1 MTGVHT
7 LEATIPAQAVPSDA
21 VPSDVPAPVCGGGL
35 TEAVARLAE
44 SGVTLLAGFSR
55 PGARFAAVKHVL
67 VGRSGVFVVVAAEP
81 GTRLLDGAVV
91 CAERDGAR
99 LVADVVDAAAAV
111 AELLP
116 RLDPALVHP
125 VLCLPGDA
133 EVETTVGGVRICSAG
148 TLARVVTAGPDVMD
162 AERAGFLGRRLAV
175 QQQPV
180 SGAPAVA
187 RRRGLRGLLRRR

>member
-7 LEATIPAQAVPSDA
+7 LEATIPAQAVPSD
-21 VPSDVPAPVCGGGL
+21 VVPAPVHGGDL

-55 PGARFAAVKHVL
+55 PGARFAAVEHVL
-67 VGRSGVFVVVAAEP
+67 VGRSGVFVVTAADP

-91 CAERDGAR
+91 GRERDGAS
-99 LVADVVDAAAAV
+99 LVAAAADAAGAV

-133 EVETTVGGVRICSAG
+133 EVEATLGEVRICSAG
-148 TLARVVTAGPDVMD
+148 ALARVVMAGPAVMD
-162 AERAGFLGRRLAV
+162 AQRAGFLGRRLAV

-180 SGAPAVA
+180 SGTPAVA